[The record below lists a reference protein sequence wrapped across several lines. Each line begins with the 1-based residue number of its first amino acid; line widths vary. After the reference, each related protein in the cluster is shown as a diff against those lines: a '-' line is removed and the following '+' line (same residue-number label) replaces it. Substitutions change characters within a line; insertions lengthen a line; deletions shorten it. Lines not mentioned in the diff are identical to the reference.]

1 MDSTHKFA
9 NFVEQFKYQ
18 PNRQFVPILPKQ
30 ELTHH
35 KHYRASS
42 KGERYVLDFIHK
54 QGFQFDREKEY
65 PLLKDDKPLRY
76 DFYLPELKLLIE
88 VDGTQHYQGSVFHRT
103 REEWMKQI
111 RHDEMKNQYCKE
123 NHINLVRIPCT
134 CSKNEVFSILDSV
147 VADIRWGKE
156 VFEVDIYFKKKAGV
170 ACKRTASAGVVCRL
184 Y

>member
-1 MDSTHKFA
+1 MDSTQKFA

-18 PNRQFVPILPKQ
+18 PNRQFVPTVPKQ

-42 KGERYVLDFIHK
+42 KGERYVLDFIRSRNL
-54 QGFQFDREKEY
+54 QFDREKEF
-65 PLLKDDKPLRY
+65 PLLQDGKPLRF
-76 DFYLPELKLLIE
+76 DFYLMDFRLLVE

-123 NHINLVRIPCT
+123 HDINLVRIPCT
-134 CSKNEVFSILDSV
+134 CNKDEVISIMEKTI
-147 VADIRWGKE
+147 ADIQWGKN
-156 VFEVDIYFKKKAGV
+156 VYEVDIYFKKKAGID
-170 ACKRTASAGVVCRL
+170 CRR
-184 Y
+184 